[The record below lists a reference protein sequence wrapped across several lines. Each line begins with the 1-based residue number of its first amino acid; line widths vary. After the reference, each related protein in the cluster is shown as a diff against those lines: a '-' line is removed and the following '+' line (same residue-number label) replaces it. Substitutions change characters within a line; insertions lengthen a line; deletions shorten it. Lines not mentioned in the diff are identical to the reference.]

1 MKDMFLMLVAML
13 ITCIVGYFIETLRIR
28 YTAYRMKL
36 INKYLVV
43 NMKMLIKNDKEVNI
57 FLINNIRNFLKD
69 TFLKK
74 NKIDKYEIYKLDKNN
89 IYIRL
94 YKDKVLDDL
103 NLYIDDDI
111 YNLSELS
118 ITPEEDVS
126 DN

>member
-1 MKDMFLMLVAML
+1 MKDMFLMLLAMF
-13 ITCIVGYFIETLRIR
+13 ITCIVGYFIETLKIR
-28 YTAYRMKL
+28 YTSYRMKVM
-36 INKYLVV
+36 NRYLVV

-57 FLINNIRNFLKD
+57 FLINNIRNFLKEK
-69 TFLKK
+69 FLKK
-74 NKIDKYEIYKLDKNN
+74 NKIDKYEIYKLDRNN

-103 NLYIDDDI
+103 NLYIDDNI

-118 ITPEEDVS
+118 ITPEDDIL

>member
-1 MKDMFLMLVAML
+1 MRDMFLMLLAML
-13 ITCIVGYFIETLRIR
+13 ITCIVGYFIETLRIK

-57 FLINNIRNFLKD
+57 FLINNIRNFLKEK
-69 TFLKK
+69 FLKR
-74 NKIDKYEIYKLDKNN
+74 NKIDKYEIYKLDRNN

>member
-1 MKDMFLMLVAML
+1 MKDMFLILLAMF
-13 ITCIVGYFIETLRIR
+13 ITCIVGYFIETLKIR
-28 YTAYRMKL
+28 YTSYRMK
-36 INKYLVV
+36 IMNRYLVL

-57 FLINNIRNFLKD
+57 FLINNIRNFLKEK
-69 TFLKK
+69 FLKK
-74 NKIDKYEIYKLDKNN
+74 NKIDKYEIYKLDRNN

-103 NLYIDDDI
+103 NLYIDDNI

-118 ITPEEDVS
+118 ITPEDDIL